1 MAQARKRLLPIRR
14 PLLPLRYQEAGE
26 SPQKQAKRPTPIPCA
41 FGSFR
46 PPLLAFAKH

>member
-1 MAQARKRLLPIRR
+1 MGDDRARR

-26 SPQKQAKRPTPIPCA
+26 SLQKQAKQPTPIPRV
-41 FGSFR
+41 FGGFR